1 MAKRFVDSRPGRALR
16 VALCAV
22 LPPVVAFVA
31 ESMFL
36 STVTRWLMFNGA
48 VIVSSWLGGLEAGIA
63 STILSAALVWWFLV
77 PPERALGAAD
87 PRYLLTVTIFLA
99 IGTAVSL
106 LHENLRRARRAL
118 GATTNELEEAQRLAH
133 IGSWT
138 WDLRTKTGWW
148 SPELYRIHHRD
159 PSLPLPGPDEL
170 RQFFTPESAAAI
182 RAAVDKMMQD
192 GTPFELELE
201 AVFPDGA
208 SCWVATHGEA
218 VRNKSGR
225 FVGLRG
231 TSQDITR
238 LKTLERLKEEWTSV
252 VAHDLRQPIGVI
264 TMSAEML
271 PDLHPGDLTEPE
283 SATVHHIQSAARS
296 LNRMVNDL
304 LDVSRLEAHRLSLER
319 GWHDPAQLVRETL
332 EHLHHLAPQKAVTV
346 SAEGLLAPVYADRD
360 RFEQI
365 LGNLVSNAVKYGDP
379 KSGIDVHVAQIG
391 DAVKFGV
398 ANRGKGIP
406 QEELSRIFTRFGRTE
421 GTHASGVSG
430 LGLGLYIAR
439 GLVEAHGGHMWAESV
454 PGDTTTFNFSLPCHD
469 RAEAAA

>member
-1 MAKRFVDSRPGRALR
+1 MAKRFVDTRPGRALR
-16 VALCAV
+16 LALCAV
-22 LPPVVAFVA
+22 LPPLVAFGA
-31 ESMFL
+31 EAMFL
-36 STVTRWLMFNGA
+36 STLTRWLMFNGA

-63 STILSAALVWWFLV
+63 STILSAGLVWWFLA
-77 PPERALGAAD
+77 PPERSLGAAD

-118 GATTNELEEAQRLAH
+118 GATTYELEEAQRLAH

-138 WDLRTKTGWW
+138 WDLRTSTGWW
-148 SPELYRIHHRD
+148 SPELYRIHRRD
-159 PSLPLPGPDEL
+159 PALPLPGPDEL
-170 RQFFTPESAAAI
+170 RHFFTPESAAAI
-182 RAAVDKMMQD
+182 RAAVEKMMRD

-218 VRNKSGR
+218 VRDKSGKL
-225 FVGLRG
+225 VGLRG

-271 PDLHPGDLTEPE
+271 PDPHPGDVTKPE
-283 SATVHHIQSAARS
+283 SASVYHIRSAARS
-296 LNRMVNDL
+296 LNRMVSDL
-304 LDVSRLEAHRLSLER
+304 LDMSRLEAHRLSLER
-319 GWHDPAQLVRETL
+319 GWHDPARLVHETL
-332 EHLHHLAPQKAVTV
+332 EHLRHLTPQSDV
-346 SAEGLLAPVYADRD
+346 SVSTEGALHPVYVDRD

-365 LGNLVSNAVKYGDP
+365 LGNVVSNAVKYGDR
-379 KSGIDVHVAQIG
+379 KSGIRIHLAQMG
-391 DAVKFGV
+391 DDVKFGV

-406 QEELSRIFTRFGRTE
+406 KDELSRIFTRFGRTA
-421 GTHASGVSG
+421 GTHGSGVSG

-439 GLVEAHGGHMWAESV
+439 GLVEAHGGRMWAESV

>member
-1 MAKRFVDSRPGRALR
+1 
-16 VALCAV
+16 
-22 LPPVVAFVA
+22 
-31 ESMFL
+31 
-36 STVTRWLMFNGA
+36 MFNGA
-48 VIVSSWLGGLEAGIA
+48 VIVSSWLGGLGAGIA

-87 PRYLLTVTIFLA
+87 PRYLLTVAIFLA

-118 GATTNELEEAQRLAH
+118 AATTNELEEAQRLAH
-133 IGSWT
+133 IGNWT

-182 RAAVDKMMQD
+182 RVAVEKMMQE

-201 AVFPDGA
+201 AVFPGRSELLGRDA
-208 SCWVATHGEA
+208 RRA
-218 VRNKSGR
+218 VRDSSGK

-283 SATVHHIQSAARS
+283 SATVHHIRSAARS

-319 GWHDPAQLVRETL
+319 GWHDPAQLVHETL
-332 EHLHHLAPQKAVTV
+332 ERLRHLTPQRDVTV
-346 SAEGLLAPVYADRD
+346 SIEGALAARVRGPRSLRTDPRQPVEQRGEVRRSKEWDSRSPGADR
-360 RFEQI
+360 RRRE
-365 LGNLVSNAVKYGDP
+365 VRRRE
-379 KSGIDVHVAQIG
+379 SGERH
-391 DAVKFGV
+391 
-398 ANRGKGIP
+398 P
-406 QEELSRIFTRFGRTE
+406 EGRALADLHPVRPNE
-421 GTHASGVSG
+421 RTHAAAAWRGSVWVSTSRAAWSKRTAG
-430 LGLGLYIAR
+430 TCGPRACRATRRRSVFHFPATTAPKRRRDVVRR
-439 GLVEAHGGHMWAESV
+439 GSALLDV
-454 PGDTTTFNFSLPCHD
+454 
-469 RAEAAA
+469 AEACEALLRSRRAPLGA

>member
-1 MAKRFVDSRPGRALR
+1 MAKRFIDTGWGRALR
-16 VALCAV
+16 LALCAA
-22 LPPVVAFVA
+22 LPPLVAFGA
-31 ESMFL
+31 ETMFL
-36 STVTRWLMFNGA
+36 STVTRWLLFNGA

-63 STILSAALVWWFLV
+63 STILSAALVWWFLA
-77 PPERALGAAD
+77 PPERSLGAAD

-118 GATTNELEEAQRLAH
+118 GATTSELEEAQRLAH

-138 WDLRTKTGWW
+138 WDFRTRTGWW

-159 PSLPLPGPDEL
+159 PSLPLPGPNEL

-182 RAAVDKMMQD
+182 RAAVEKMMQD

-218 VRNKSGR
+218 VRDKSGNL
-225 FVGLRG
+225 VGLRG

-271 PDLHPGDLTEPE
+271 PDPQPGDVAKPE
-283 SATVHHIQSAARS
+283 SASVHHIRSAARS
-296 LNRMVNDL
+296 LNRMVSDL
-304 LDVSRLEAHRLSLER
+304 LDMSRLEAHRLSLER
-319 GWHDPAQLVRETL
+319 GWYDPARLVQETL
-332 EHLHHLAPQKAVTV
+332 EHLRHLTPQSDVTM
-346 SAEGLLAPVYADRD
+346 STEGALMPVYVDRD

-365 LGNLVSNAVKYGDP
+365 LGNIVSNAVKYGDR
-379 KSGIDVHVAQIG
+379 KSGIHIHLAQTG

-406 QEELSRIFTRFGRTE
+406 KDELSRIFTRFGRTA
-421 GTHASGVSG
+421 GTHAGGVSG

-439 GLVEAHGGHMWAESV
+439 GLVEAHGGHMWADSV

>member
-1 MAKRFVDSRPGRALR
+1 MAKRFVDTGPGRALR
-16 VALCAV
+16 LALCAV
-22 LPPVVAFVA
+22 LPPFVAFGA
-31 ESMFL
+31 EAVFL

-48 VIVSSWLGGLEAGIA
+48 VIVSSWLGGLGAGIA
-63 STILSAALVWWFLV
+63 STILSATLVWWFLA

-87 PRYLLTVTIFLA
+87 PRYLLTVAIFLA

-118 GATTNELEEAQRLAH
+118 AATTNELEEAQRLAH
-133 IGSWT
+133 IGNWT

-182 RAAVDKMMQD
+182 RVAVEKMMQE

-208 SCWVATHGEA
+208 SCWVATHGEP
-218 VRNKSGR
+218 VRDSSGK

-283 SATVHHIQSAARS
+283 SATVRHIRSAARS

-332 EHLHHLAPQKAVTV
+332 ERLRHLTPQRDVAL
-346 SAEGLLAPVYADRD
+346 SIEGALLPVYVDHD

-365 LGNLVSNAVKYGDP
+365 LGNLLSNAAKYGDP
-379 KSGIDVHVAQIG
+379 KSGIHVHLAQIG
-391 DAVKFGV
+391 DDVRFGV
-398 ANRGKGIP
+398 VNRGKGIP
-406 QEELSRIFTRFGRTE
+406 KEELSRIFTRFGRTS
-421 GTHASGVSG
+421 GTRRGGVAG

-454 PGDTTTFNFSLPCHD
+454 PGDTTTFSFSLPCHD